1 MGIFLFLI
9 NAITLYSEVVCV
21 NISKY
26 ISLHE
31 LTICNIVYQGLN
43 SLVPKTDIEVLF
55 IVSS

>member
-1 MGIFLFLI
+1 MGIYFFLI
-9 NAITLYSEVVCV
+9 NAITLYSKVVCV

-43 SLVPKTDIEVLF
+43 SLVPKTDNYRLL
-55 IVSS
+55 